1 MATGSD
7 TNFIY
12 TVNSADPENPLFGAR
27 ISMISHTRKAKYS
40 RFSDKIYQFLLKL
53 QQGWD

>member
-1 MATGSD
+1 VILCGNLKIFVTMATGSD

-27 ISMISHTRKAKYS
+27 ISMISHTRKAE
-40 RFSDKIYQFLLKL
+40 L
-53 QQGWD
+53 